1 MKPTQFLIL
10 FFVFFVSNISN
21 AQAIEERTLESFYE
35 ANRPNHVYFKDVNQ
49 LLNQYLGTWIFNDG
63 THYFKITFFKQE
75 NKRMT
80 PIANTKITYF
90 TDRIY
95 GHYQYKLNGVEIYNV
110 TNDEYAVSSMGAFFE
125 GFEIYFNEPTQNQ
138 CGRTKNGKVNLVYT
152 NNNGNEQLIWNMRVI
167 KGFTTCYPFDETPL
181 KTPLNMVLTKL

>member
-1 MKPTQFLIL
+1 MKEVIYIL
-10 FFVFFVSNISN
+10 LLTVNLSN
-21 AQAIEERTLESFYE
+21 AQTIEERPIETFYE
-35 ANRPNHVYFKDVNQ
+35 PNRPNHVYFKDVNQ

-95 GHYQYKLNGVEIYNV
+95 GYYQYKLNGVEIYNV
-110 TNDEYAVSSMGAFFE
+110 TNDNFAYGGMGAFTQE
-125 GFEIYFNEPTQNQ
+125 GFFIFFNEPTKNE
-138 CGRTKNGKVNLVYT
+138 CGKSKSGKVYLT
-152 NNNGNEQLIWNMRVI
+152 HSNNNGVQQLNWIMTSTKDI
-167 KGFTTCYPFDETPL
+167 TTCYPFDETPL